1 MFFGYLLTTELP
13 VLDTL
18 IVQRLLQSIQP
29 ELLKKSLSRRPLNV

>member
-1 MFFGYLLTTELP
+1 MFFGHLLTTELP

-18 IVQRLLQSIQP
+18 IVQKLPQSIQA